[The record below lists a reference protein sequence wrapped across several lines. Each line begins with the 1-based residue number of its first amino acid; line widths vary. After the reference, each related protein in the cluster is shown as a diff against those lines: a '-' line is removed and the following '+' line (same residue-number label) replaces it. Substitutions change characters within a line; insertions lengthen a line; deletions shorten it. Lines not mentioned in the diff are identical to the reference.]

1 MFIYSVRA
9 RTVKFF
15 GLIILALAL
24 IVGVL
29 AFGGEGAILASA
41 AGEGIDFSGIKTN
54 EDRVA
59 FIESFGIK
67 VDPEAVE
74 EDAFAMPENFDRVI
88 LGYNELQ
95 KRQGLD
101 LSKYAKKRV
110 TRYTYKVT
118 NYMDEGEVLANLFVW
133 RGKVIACDISSANP
147 EGFVEPLTL
156 VDRTKLK

>member
-147 EGFVEPLTL
+147 EGFVDPLTL

>member
-15 GLIILALAL
+15 GLVILAVAL
-24 IVGVL
+24 IIGVVV
-29 AFGGEGAILASA
+29 FGDAGAVIASA
-41 AGEGIDFSGIKTN
+41 SGSEVDYEGIKTN
-54 EDRVA
+54 EDRIS

-67 VDPEAVE
+67 VEPEALE

-95 KRQGLD
+95 KKQGLD

-118 NYMDEGEVLANLFVW
+118 NYDSDGEVLANLFVW
-133 RGKVIACDISSANP
+133 RGKVIACDISSLDP
-147 EGFVEPLTL
+147 EGFVLPLTL
-156 VDRTKLK
+156 VDRAKLK